1 MEELFGNN
9 SRNGNGQIHTKYMG
23 HDREFVVDAQEPIV
37 LRIDKDIPIPSKAR
51 GVDPTRPLHPIA
63 EALQRMSV
71 GDSILIPPS
80 LVVKT
85 KSIVNSMRKRLARKN
100 AKDRKIYTVRT
111 EKTSKNSR
119 IWRIQ

>member
-23 HDREFVVDAQEPIV
+23 HDREFVVDEAEPIV

-63 EALQRMSV
+63 EALQRMGV

-100 AKDRKIYTVRT
+100 AKDRKIYTVRSV
-111 EKTSKNSR
+111 KASRNYR

>member
-1 MEELFGNN
+1 MEELFGNRG
-9 SRNGNGQIHTKYMG
+9 RNGNGDIHQKYMG
-23 HDREFVVDAQEPIV
+23 HDLEFVVDEAEPIV
-37 LRIDKDIPIPSKAR
+37 LRIEKDIPIPSKAR
-51 GVDPTRPLHPIA
+51 GADPTRPLHPIA

-85 KSIVNSMRKRLARKN
+85 KSIVNSMRKRLAKKN
-100 AKDRKIYTVRT
+100 TKVRVIYTVRA

>member
-100 AKDRKIYTVRT
+100 AKDRKIYTVRA

>member
-9 SRNGNGQIHTKYMG
+9 SRHGGSPIHTKYMG

-63 EALQRMSV
+63 EALHRMSV

-100 AKDRKIYTVRT
+100 AKDRKIYTVRA

>member
-1 MEELFGNN
+1 
-9 SRNGNGQIHTKYMG
+9 MG

-100 AKDRKIYTVRT
+100 AKDRKIYTVRA

>member
-9 SRNGNGQIHTKYMG
+9 SRNGNGQIQTKYMG
-23 HDREFVVDAQEPIV
+23 HDREFVVDEAEPIV

-51 GVDPTRPLHPIA
+51 GVDPSRPLHPIA

-80 LVVKT
+80 LVGKT
-85 KSIVNSMRKRLARKN
+85 KSIVNTMRKRLARKN
-100 AKDRKIYTVRT
+100 AKDRKIYTVRSV
-111 EKTSKNSR
+111 KASRNYR